1 MNARWVVVVAA
12 CGTSP
17 RPTEPPKSAY
27 EPTVTRERAERA
39 LHSDAPLDYERPFNG
54 KPVDRSATTQ
64 LFHTRCEGGDP
75 RACVVESEL
84 TGSTEAVAANCR
96 KGDIMSCRALPLD
109 DGLPRFADLPG
120 AMSRSNACAS
130 LDKPT
135 CDAAKLH
142 EECADGF
149 AMACFDLGQHD
160 DSGAGD
166 ALLARYLTLA
176 VEGCRAGI
184 ALHCGFAGLSK
195 SERDRL
201 DAAKRL
207 CDLHHDR
214 CGDLSSAYAAINDT
228 TNARDALE
236 RACQYGNTGACLD
249 LGVKYVDRELA
260 EPVQDRGQALIDWAC
275 PKLTEKRHGKLL
287 RDQAEQCER
296 ATRK

>member
-1 MNARWVVVVAA
+1 M
-12 CGTSP
+12 
-17 RPTEPPKSAY
+17 
-27 EPTVTRERAERA
+27 AERA
-39 LHSDAPLDYERPFNG
+39 LRSDAPLDYDRPF
-54 KPVDRSATTQ
+54 KEKSVARSATTK
-64 LFHTRCEGGDP
+64 LFHERCEGGDAQ
-75 RACVVESEL
+75 ACIVESEL
-84 TGSTEAVAANCR
+84 SGFDPNGGSLASVAANCR
-96 KGDIMSCRALPLD
+96 KGDLMSCRALPLD
-109 DGLPRFADLPG
+109 DGSPRFADLPG
-120 AMSRSNACAS
+120 AMSRSNACAT

-214 CGDLSSAYAAINDT
+214 CGELSSAYAANHDT

-236 RACQYGNTGACLD
+236 RACQYGNTSACLD
-249 LGVKYVDRELA
+249 LGVKYLGQELA
-260 EPVQDRGQALIDWAC
+260 EPVPGRGQALIDWAC
-275 PKLTEKRHGKLL
+275 ARLAEKPHRKLM
-287 RDQAEQCER
+287 RDQAEKCER
-296 ATRK
+296 ATKK